1 MKTALTK
8 QFDLA
13 GNGISRTIKM
23 LMFNRI
29 VPVGNLAG
37 GGGARS
43 LLVLTV
49 LHVCGR
55 PIFQILIRL
64 NQSNSIL
71 QKVLKRLR
79 R

>member
-1 MKTALTK
+1 MKTVFTK

-13 GNGISRTIKM
+13 GNGVSRTIKM

-37 GGGARS
+37 GGGLRC
-43 LLVLTV
+43 LLVLAV

-55 PIFQILIRL
+55 PIFQLLIRL

-71 QKVLKRLR
+71 FKVLKRLR